1 MLSGGS
7 GIPSSGGCVGFSNK
21 AIKTYRVTTGDCSGD
36 AEEAWDLAF
45 SKDCKGSLGKAS
57 GYGKT
62 ACSNTIPKGTNSVNG
77 NIPPMKRKW
86 KACLYIY
93 KDCKTMEVPPGNEV
107 FALWDGDSYKSFK
120 SKKEFISFLV
130 NNSVICP

>member
-1 MLSGGS
+1 
-7 GIPSSGGCVGFSNK
+7 
-21 AIKTYRVTTGDCSGD
+21 
-36 AEEAWDLAF
+36 
-45 SKDCKGSLGKAS
+45 
-57 GYGKT
+57 
-62 ACSNTIPKGTNSVNG
+62 
-77 NIPPMKRKW
+77 MKRKW

-130 NNSVICP
+130 NNSVTCP